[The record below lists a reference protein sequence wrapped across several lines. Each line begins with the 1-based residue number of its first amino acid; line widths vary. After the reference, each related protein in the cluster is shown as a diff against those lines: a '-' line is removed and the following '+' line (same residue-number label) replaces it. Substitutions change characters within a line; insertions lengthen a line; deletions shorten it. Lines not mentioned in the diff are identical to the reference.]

1 MCSSLAHFNIVNHY
15 LGRINYS
22 GQDLTIF
29 LLQKAAFSKFPEL
42 RAFSLANVA
51 SVDTRK
57 ALEKHFGPLSRD
69 QLRAIA
75 TYLCLV
81 PSSGDEE
88 NYKWCRMD
96 QDFLRE
102 LLVSSYLT
110 FTTNYL

>member
-1 MCSSLAHFNIVNHY
+1 
-15 LGRINYS
+15 
-22 GQDLTIF
+22 LTIF
-29 LLQKAAFSKFPEL
+29 FLQKAAFSKFPEL

-88 NYKWCRMD
+88 NFKWCRMD
-96 QDFLRE
+96 QEFLRE
-102 LLVSSYLT
+102 LLVSSY
-110 FTTNYL
+110 